1 MTDIIQQDGAQW
13 HSSCEKQLILAYES
27 ENILN
32 LQLPYHHA
40 KVDGIKETSSS
51 EVFIQF

>member
-1 MTDIIQQDGAQW
+1 MPDIIQQDGGQW
-13 HSSCEKQLILAYES
+13 HSSCAKQPILAYES

-32 LQLPYHHA
+32 VQLPYHHA
-40 KVDGIKETSSS
+40 KLDRIKEKRSF